1 VITDVAGVLV
11 GRHGTTVAV
20 LLPDGT
26 TGAVD
31 QRGGAAGSRETN
43 LLDPENL
50 VQRVDAVCLSGGGAY
65 GLAAADGVVRWLS
78 ERGRG
83 FPVGAQP
90 HEVVPI
96 VPAATVPAATVPAAT
111 VPAATVPAEGRPDA
125 SAGYAACEAAGALGT
140 EGASEVVDDFVIG
153 ALAVVHERGIVG
165 VVAVDAALSKAE
177 CRRLAVSAHDGIVR
191 AVRTRLDG
199 TTIFVVAT
207 GERALPAAEGRK
219 GDAVRAAGLDVLCA
233 ASARVFERAV
243 K

>member
-1 VITDVAGVLV
+1 VITDVGGILV
-11 GRHGTTVAV
+11 GRFRSETGAVTVVV
-20 LLPDGT
+20 LVPDGT

-31 QRGGAAGSRETN
+31 QRGGVPGSRETS
-43 LLDPENL
+43 LLEPENL

-65 GLAAADGVVRWLS
+65 GLAAADGVVRWLA

-96 VPAATVPAATVPAAT
+96 VPAAAVPSP
-111 VPAATVPAEGRPDA
+111 ERPDA
-125 SAGYAACEAAGALGT
+125 SDGYMACEAAGAG
-140 EGASEVVDDFVIG
+140 EGVSETVGEFVIG
-153 ALAVVHERGIVG
+153 ALAMTGLPERVIG
-165 VVAVDAALSKAE
+165 VVAVDAALSKSE
-177 CRRLAVSAHDGIVR
+177 CRRLAVSAHDGVVR
-191 AVRTRLDG
+191 AVGAHLGG

-207 GERALPAAEGRK
+207 GARALPVADGRA
-219 GDAVRAAGLDVLCA
+219 GDAARAMALDALCS

>member
-11 GRHGTTVAV
+11 GRFRGEHGGSTVVV
-20 LLPDGT
+20 LVPDGT
-26 TGAVD
+26 SCGVD
-31 QRGGAAGSRETN
+31 QRGGVPGSRETS
-43 LLDPENL
+43 LLEPENL

-65 GLAAADGVVRWLS
+65 GLAAADGVVRWLA
-78 ERGRG
+78 EHGRG

-96 VPAATVPAATVPAAT
+96 VPTAVIPSPGK
-111 VPAATVPAEGRPDA
+111 PSA
-125 SAGYAACEAAGALGT
+125 SDGYNACEAAGTG
-140 EGASEVVDDFVIG
+140 EGVSETVGEFVVG
-153 ALAVVHERGIVG
+153 ALAMVHAPERVVG

-177 CRRLAVSAHDGIVR
+177 CRRLAVSAHDGVVR
-191 AVRTRLDG
+191 ALRTPLGG

-207 GERALPAAEGRK
+207 GARALPAAEGRR
-219 GDAVRAAGLDVLCA
+219 GDVERAMALDALCS